1 MSDADLRWWALIL
14 CAPLLA
20 ASTTAAAQEAGIT
33 VSEVKV
39 QAFLERSGRF
49 SDDLSGV
56 KKTWKNLGL
65 PANELGEASTGV
77 LVTLVFAGP
86 KNTESSRN
94 LARDMAQV
102 TVKQTKED
110 ATRTLLFRAY
120 GGFAFGETGSAHKAF
135 LLDDA
140 TCAPLEIDV
149 KIGRSRRT
157 ETLDLQCDAPPKAEG
172 ATAAAPPGKG
182 GKPKR

>member
-1 MSDADLRWWALIL
+1 MTDAAFGGRALMV
-14 CAPLLA
+14 CASLLA
-20 ASTTAAAQEAGIT
+20 ASTTATAQEGGIT
-33 VSEVKV
+33 VSEVRA

-49 SDDLSGV
+49 SDDE
-56 KKTWKNLGL
+56 T
-65 PANELGEASTGV
+65 STGV

-86 KNTESSRN
+86 KNTVGSRN

-102 TVKQTKED
+102 TVKQVKED
-110 ATRTLLFRAY
+110 ATRTLLLRAY
-120 GGFAFGETGSAHKAF
+120 GGFAFSEAGLAHKAF

-157 ETLDLQCDAPPKAEG
+157 ETLDLQCDAPPPAEDAAG
-172 ATAAAPPGKG
+172 AG
-182 GKPKR
+182 GKDGRRKR

>member
-1 MSDADLRWWALIL
+1 MRDARRGRWASMV
-14 CAPLLA
+14 CASFLA
-20 ASTTAAAQEAGIT
+20 ASTAATGQEGGIT
-33 VSEVKV
+33 VSEVRA

-49 SDDLSGV
+49 SDDLSGT

-65 PANELGEASTGV
+65 PTSELGEASTGV

-86 KNTESSRN
+86 KNTESSRA

-102 TVKQTKED
+102 TVKQTKDD
-110 ATRTLLFRAY
+110 ATRTLLLRAY
-120 GGFAFGETGSAHKAF
+120 GGFAFGEAGTAHKAF

-157 ETLDLQCDAPPKAEG
+157 ETLDLRCDAPKPAEG
-172 ATAAAPPGKG
+172 ATAGAG
-182 GKPKR
+182 GKDNRGKR

>member
-1 MSDADLRWWALIL
+1 MIDAGWGRWAPIL
-14 CAPLLA
+14 CGSLLA
-20 ASTTAAAQEAGIT
+20 TSTTVAAQEGGIT
-33 VSEVKV
+33 VSEVRA

-49 SDDLSGV
+49 SDDLSGGG
-56 KKTWKNLGL
+56 KRIWKNLAFPTGD
-65 PANELGEASTGV
+65 LGEASTGV
-77 LVTLVFAGP
+77 LVTLIFAGP

-120 GGFAFGETGSAHKAF
+120 GGFAFGESGLAHKAF

-157 ETLDLQCDAPPKAEG
+157 ETLDLQCDAPRPAEASTPARPAKEG
-172 ATAAAPPGKG
+172 
-182 GKPKR
+182 RSQR

>member
-1 MSDADLRWWALIL
+1 MMDAAFGRRALML
-14 CAPLLA
+14 CASLLA
-20 ASTTAAAQEAGIT
+20 ASTTARAQEGGIT
-33 VSEVKV
+33 VSEVRT

-49 SDDLSGV
+49 SDDLSGT

-65 PANELGEASTGV
+65 PTSELGEASTGV

-102 TVKQTKED
+102 TVKQTKDD
-110 ATRTLLFRAY
+110 ATRTLLLRAFN
-120 GGFAFGETGSAHKAF
+120 GFAFGETGLAHKAF

-157 ETLDLQCDAPPKAEG
+157 ETLDLRCDAPQPAE
-172 ATAAAPPGKG
+172 AAPAGASAREG
-182 GKPKR
+182 RRKR

>member
-1 MSDADLRWWALIL
+1 MSDAVFRRWAAVL
-14 CAPLLA
+14 CASVLA
-20 ASTTAAAQEAGIT
+20 TSTTALAQEGGIA
-33 VSEVKV
+33 VSEVKA

-49 SDDLSGV
+49 SDDLSGA

-65 PANELGEASTGV
+65 PANELGEASTGI

-120 GGFAFGETGSAHKAF
+120 GGFAFGDSGTAHKAF

-157 ETLDLQCDAPPKAEG
+157 ETLDLQCDAPPKPEE
-172 ATAAAPPGKG
+172 ATASAGKG